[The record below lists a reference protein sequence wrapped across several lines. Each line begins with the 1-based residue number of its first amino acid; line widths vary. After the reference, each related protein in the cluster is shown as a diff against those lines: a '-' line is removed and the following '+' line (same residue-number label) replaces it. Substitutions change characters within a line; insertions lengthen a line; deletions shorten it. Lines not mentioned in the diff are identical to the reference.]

1 MSLIKISRDSLM
13 TIKIS
18 RDSFLAKISRDF
30 KIEKS
35 LMKIKIFSFSRIYS
49 KTFDEDFLSLTSRL
63 IFSRICSD
71 WNLVSTKDFFERG
84 SKL

>member
-49 KTFDEDFLSLTSRL
+49 KAFDEDFLNLTSRL

-71 WNLVSTKDFFERG
+71 
-84 SKL
+84 